1 MTCETNQKYTNNYTI
16 FHCHSDLSNGV
27 TNIDSITKFEEYVDY
42 AASLGMK
49 AFAFAEHGSVFQ
61 WVKKKVYIEK
71 KGMKYIHAEE
81 FYVTEE
87 LFQEPKTDEYK
98 EQLLKLTE
106 SLLGTDPIEA
116 QKTIHEF
123 IEERKIKIRDNY
135 HVVLI
140 AKNYD
145 GVCELN
151 ELSSK
156 AFNKDDGHFYYAP
169 RITME
174 ELFNTSDNILVTTA
188 CLGGALCKGTPEV
201 QTKMLEFLIANK
213 HRCYLEIQHHVDNI
227 QIAYNKYLVNISEKY
242 NIPLIAG
249 TDTHALN
256 ETHLMG
262 REILQKSKDVKF
274 DNESKFNMIM
284 QTYSELVDCYE
295 LQNAVP
301 KDKYLQAIEE
311 TNRMADRI
319 EEFKLDYSYKYP
331 KLYDDSLS
339 VFKEK
344 IVQGIKYRGIDKYPN
359 FKEYKDKINYELKTY
374 QHNGSIDFMLLEEDY
389 KSALR
394 KQGVCCGYSRGSV
407 SGSIIA
413 YILGVT
419 DVDSIKYNLNFERF
433 MNQERVS
440 LADVDSDWYKGD
452 RWKVR
457 DYLYKKDGL
466 YCCDII
472 TFNTIAMKG
481 AIKDVGRALGMTPDE
496 TQTISNAV
504 EQDEKKR
511 DYIPDSYRTKYPLLF
526 QYVDIVTG
534 TIVSIG
540 NHPAGLVVSPHNVN
554 KAFGTFYS
562 SANENPISQINM
574 KEVDMLNY
582 VKLDILGLDC
592 VGLINQT
599 CEFANIP
606 RLTPDNMKF
615 DDMEVW
621 KDIAEDCTMVF
632 QFESDFAGSYLQD
645 ILKDETIKR
654 IKEVNPNFSYIDL
667 MSMANGAIRPAGA
680 SYRTELSQGIYR
692 DNGHPVLNEFLAPT
706 LGYLVY
712 QEQIIE
718 FLHKFC
724 GFTMGEADIVRR
736 GFAKKSGT
744 DVYIPIIKD
753 GGYLTDDKK
762 HYIKGFIQT
771 MKDNYSVENE
781 EAEELIVSF
790 LQVIIDASDYLFSKN
805 HADPYS
811 YLGFACGYL
820 RHYHLLE
827 FLTAAMNIYKEDDDK
842 SANIKAY
849 AKKKGIVIKPIEFG
863 KSKAEYFMDK
873 TENVIYQG
881 IEGLKF
887 CNAQIAEELYELSKN
902 KYNNF
907 VELLIDINEK
917 TSVNSRQLEILIG
930 LNFFEQFGKNKY
942 LLEIVKLCNGVKDGS
957 KIIRPAMLT
966 CKQLKK
972 DKLDSYGISEYLA
985 EKYSAKETAKQYS
998 QIDNIGLVT
1007 ELSKRLE
1014 NKPLSVVEQVKFEME
1029 YLNYVIYTNPKVHE
1043 SYYIVTEYAH
1053 YKDASRPYFTLH
1065 NIKTGEDKKS
1075 KIKQGKFYK
1084 ANPFGLYSVLKIDNF
1099 SPQYKKKCIDGVWQ
1113 ITEEIEDV
1121 LEEFEVIK

>member
-1 MTCETNQKYTNNYTI
+1 MNNKTNQNYTVY
-16 FHCHSDLSNGV
+16 HCHSDLSNGV

-87 LFQEPKTDEYK
+87 LFQEPKTEEYEK
-98 EQLLKLTE
+98 QLTELTE
-106 SLLGTDPIEA
+106 SLLGTDPEMA
-116 QKTIHEF
+116 QQEIYSF
-123 IEERKIKIRDNY
+123 IEDNKTKVRDNY

-156 AFNKDDGHFYYAP
+156 AFNKEDGHFYYAP
-169 RITME
+169 RITMD
-174 ELFNTSDNILVTTA
+174 ELINTSDNILVTTA
-188 CLGGALCKGTPEV
+188 CIGGILCQGNKDI
-201 QTKMLEFLIANK
+201 QTKMMEFLVANK
-213 HRCYLEIQHHVDNI
+213 HRCYLEIQHHIDRL
-227 QIAYNKYLVNISEKY
+227 QIEYNKYLVSISEKY
-242 NIPLIAG
+242 DIPLIAG

-256 ETHLMG
+256 KTHLTG
-262 REILQKSKDVKF
+262 REILQKAKDVKF
-274 DNESKFNMIM
+274 NNESKFDMTFK
-284 QTYSELVDCYE
+284 TYEELVDCYRIQGAIPE
-295 LQNAVP
+295 N
-301 KDKYLQAIEE
+301 KYLEAIEN
-311 TNRMADRI
+311 TNNMADKI

-331 KLYDDSLS
+331 KLYDDSLG
-339 VFKEK
+339 VFKQK
-344 IVQGIKYRGIDKYPN
+344 IIQGIKDRGVNKYPN
-359 FKEYKDKINYELKTY
+359 FQEYKDKINYELNTY
-374 QHNGSIDFMLLEEDY
+374 QHNGSVDFMLLEEDY
-389 KSALR
+389 KTALR
-394 KQGVCCGYSRGSV
+394 KQGVYCGYSRGSV

-413 YILGVT
+413 YLLGIT
-419 DVDSIKYNLNFERF
+419 DVDSIKYKLNFERF

-452 RWKVR
+452 RWRVR

-481 AIKDVGRALGMTPDE
+481 AIKDVGRALGMSPEE

-504 EQDEKKR
+504 EQDDNKK
-511 DYIPDSYRTKYPLLF
+511 DTIPDSYREKYPLLF
-526 QYVDIVTG
+526 QYVDIVSG
-534 TIVSIG
+534 TIVSVG
-540 NHPAGLVVSPHNVN
+540 NHPAGLVVSPHDVN

-582 VKLDILGLDC
+582 VKLDVLGLDC

-599 CEFANIP
+599 CDFAGIP
-606 RLTPDNMKF
+606 RLTPDNMNF
-615 DDMEVW
+615 EDMEVW
-621 KDIAEDCTMVF
+621 KDIAEDCTMIF
-632 QFESDFAGSYLQD
+632 QFESEFAGSYLQD
-645 ILKDETIKR
+645 ILKEETIKR

-724 GFTMGEADIVRR
+724 GFTMGEADVVRR

-744 DVYIPIIKD
+744 DAYIPIIKD
-753 GGYLTDDKK
+753 GGYLTEDKK

-771 MKDNYSVENE
+771 MKDDYNVEKD
-781 EAEELIVSF
+781 EADELIVNF

-820 RHYHLLE
+820 RCHHLLE
-827 FLTAAMNIYKEDDDK
+827 FLTAAMNIYKEDDAK

-849 AKKKGIVIKPIEFG
+849 AKRKGIEIKPIEFG

-873 TENVIYQG
+873 KENVIYQG

-907 VELLIDINEK
+907 VELLIDINNK
-917 TSVNSRQLEILIG
+917 TSVNSRQLEILVG

-942 LLEIVKLCNGVKDGS
+942 LLEVIKLCNGVKDGS
-957 KIIRPAMLT
+957 KIIKPAMLT

-972 DKLDSYGISEYLA
+972 DKLDEYGISEYLA
-985 EKYSAKETAKQYS
+985 QKYCGKETAKQYGE
-998 QIDNIGLVT
+998 IDNIGLVT
-1007 ELSKRLE
+1007 ELAKRIE
-1014 NKPLSVVEQVKFEME
+1014 NKPLSVVEQVKFEQE

-1043 SYYIVTEYAH
+1043 SYWIVTEY
-1053 YKDASRPYFTLH
+1053 KTFKESRKPYCTLH
-1065 NIKTGEDKKS
+1065 NVRNGQDMKTKVTS
-1075 KIKQGKFYK
+1075 VKIYEKQ
-1084 ANPFGLYSVLKIDNF
+1084 PFGLYSVLKVNEF
-1099 SPQYKKKCIDGVWQ
+1099 TTQFKKKNVNGEWVVSDE
-1113 ITEEIEDV
+1113 TEEILTDY
-1121 LEEFEVIK
+1121 EVIK

>member
-1 MTCETNQKYTNNYTI
+1 MNNNNKNYTI
-16 FHCHSDLSNGV
+16 YHCHSDLSNGV

-49 AFAFAEHGSVFQ
+49 AFAFSEHGSVFQ
-61 WVKKKVYIEK
+61 WVKKKMYIEK

-81 FYVTEE
+81 FYVTEN

-98 EQLLKLTE
+98 KELSELKE
-106 SLLGTDPIEA
+106 SLLGIDQAEA
-116 QKTIHEF
+116 QIVIHKF
-123 IEERKIKIRDNY
+123 VEERKIKVRDNY

-156 AFNKDDGHFYYAP
+156 AFNKEDGHFYYAP
-169 RITME
+169 RITMD

-188 CLGGALCKGTPEV
+188 CIGGALCKGTPEV
-201 QTKMLEFLIANK
+201 QTKMLEFLISNK
-213 HRCYLEIQHHVDNI
+213 DRCYLEIQHHVDNI
-227 QIAYNKYLVNISEKY
+227 QIEYNKYLVKISEKY

-262 REILQKSKDVKF
+262 RSILQKSKDVKF
-274 DNESKFNMIM
+274 DNESKFNMTM
-284 QTYSELVDCYE
+284 QTYSGLVDCYE
-295 LQNAVP
+295 LQNAIP

-319 EEFKLDYSYKYP
+319 EVFKLDYSYKYP
-331 KLYDDSLS
+331 KLYEDSLS

-344 IVQGIKYRGIDKYPN
+344 IIQGIKDRGIDKYPN
-359 FKEYKDKINYELKTY
+359 LQEYKDKINYELKTY

-394 KQGVCCGYSRGSV
+394 KQGVYCGYSRGSV

-413 YILGVT
+413 YILGIT

-433 MNQERVS
+433 MNQERIS

-452 RWKVR
+452 RWRVR
-457 DYLYKKDGL
+457 DYLYKKEGL

-481 AIKDVGRALGMTPDE
+481 AIKDVGRALGMTLDE
-496 TQTISNAV
+496 TQAISNAV
-504 EQDEKKR
+504 EQDEKKK
-511 DYIPDSYRTKYPLLF
+511 DFIPDSYREKYPLLF

-540 NHPAGLVVSPHNVN
+540 NHPAGLVVSPHNVDR
-554 KAFGTFYS
+554 AFGTFYS
-562 SANENPISQINM
+562 STNENPISQINM

-582 VKLDILGLDC
+582 VKLDVLGLDC

-680 SYRTELSQGIYR
+680 SYRTELAQGIYR

-724 GFTMGEADIVRR
+724 GFTMGEADVVRR

-753 GGYLTDDKK
+753 GGYLTEDKK
-762 HYIKGFIQT
+762 HHIKGFIQT
-771 MKDNYSVENE
+771 MKDDYSVEKE
-781 EAEELIVSF
+781 EAESLIINF

-827 FLTAAMNIYKEDDDK
+827 FLTAAMNIYKEDEAK
-842 SANIKAY
+842 SMNIKLY
-849 AKKKGIVIKPIEFG
+849 AKKKGVLIKPVKFR

-873 TENVIYQG
+873 KENAIYQG
-881 IEGLKF
+881 VASIKFLNNDAANDLYSIKDEEFNTFIDLLARITDLK
-887 CNAQIAEELYELSKN
+887 
-902 KYNNF
+902 
-907 VELLIDINEK
+907 VD
-917 TSVNSRQLEILIG
+917 SRKLEILIK
-930 LNFFEQFGKNKY
+930 LDFFSEFGDINY
-942 LLEIVKLCNGVKDGS
+942 LLECNSLFNKYYGKKQMKKEKAFEEGLDFD
-957 KIIRPAMLT
+957 IIRKYSQKETPKT
-966 CKQLKK
+966 FTG
-972 DKLDSYGISEYLA
+972 LDSVGLINE
-985 EKYSAKETAKQYS
+985 
-998 QIDNIGLVT
+998 LVT
-1007 ELSKRLE
+1007 FIPKNGTDIRTRIAYQIE
-1014 NKPLSVVEQVKFEME
+1014 NLGYIDIVDKK
-1029 YLNYVIYTNPKVHE
+1029 YAGYC
-1043 SYYIVTEYAH
+1043 IVTDLNVDYSPKLKLYA
-1053 YKDASRPYFTLH
+1053 L
-1065 NIKTGEDKKS
+1065 
-1075 KIKQGKFYK
+1075 
-1084 ANPFGLYSVLKIDNF
+1084 ANGNTIPVKIDKRTFKNH
-1099 SPQYKKKCIDGVWQ
+1099 PLKRGDVIKVTRQNKKPKMKKVEGRWIESDEKEWW
-1113 ITEEIEDV
+1113 ITEYESVRGDV
-1121 LEEFEVIK
+1121 I

>member
-1 MTCETNQKYTNNYTI
+1 MSQTKQNYTNNYTVY
-16 FHCHSDLSNGV
+16 HCHSDLSNGV

-42 AASLGMK
+42 AAELGMN
-49 AFAFAEHGSVFQ
+49 AFAFAEHGSIFQ

-87 LFQEPKTDEYK
+87 LFQEPKTEEY
-98 EQLLKLTE
+98 ENALTELTE
-106 SLLGTDPIEA
+106 SLLGTDPEEA
-116 QKTIHEF
+116 QEEIGSF
-123 IEERKIKIRDNY
+123 IESNLTKVRDNY

-156 AFNKDDGHFYYAP
+156 AFNKEDGHFYYAP
-169 RITME
+169 RITMD
-174 ELFNTSDNILVTTA
+174 ELINTSDNILITTA
-188 CLGGALCKGTPEV
+188 CLGGILCKGTEEI

-213 HRCYLEIQHHVDNI
+213 HRCYLEIQHHLDRI
-227 QIAYNKYLVNISEKY
+227 QIEYNKYLVKISEKY

-256 ETHLMG
+256 KTHLVG

-274 DNESKFNMIM
+274 ENESKFDMTFK
-284 QTYSELVDCYE
+284 TYDELVYCYKMQGAIPE
-295 LQNAVP
+295 
-301 KDKYLQAIEE
+301 DKYLEAIEN
-311 TNRMADRI
+311 TNHMADRV

-339 VFKEK
+339 VFKQK
-344 IVQGIKYRGIDKYPN
+344 ILQGIKDRGIDKYPN
-359 FKEYKDKINYELKTY
+359 FQEYKDKINYELKTY

-394 KQGVCCGYSRGSV
+394 KQNVYCGYSRGSV

-413 YILGVT
+413 YILGIT

-440 LADVDSDWYKGD
+440 LADVDSDWFKGD

-496 TQTISNAV
+496 TQAISNAV
-504 EQDEKKR
+504 EQDENKK
-511 DYIPDSYRTKYPLLF
+511 DCIPNSYREKYPLLF

-534 TIVSIG
+534 TIVSVG
-540 NHPAGLVVSPHNVN
+540 NHPAGLVVSPHDIN
-554 KAFGTFYS
+554 KSFGTFYS

-582 VKLDILGLDC
+582 VKLDVLGLDC

-599 CEFANIP
+599 CEFAGIP
-606 RLTPDNMKF
+606 RLTPDNMNF
-615 DDMEVW
+615 DDMKVW
-621 KDIAEDCTMVF
+621 KNIAEDCTMIF
-632 QFESDFAGSYLQD
+632 QFESEFAGSYLQD

-654 IKEVNPNFSYIDL
+654 IKEANPNFSYIDL

-692 DNGHPVLNEFLAPT
+692 DNGNPVLNEFLAPT

-753 GGYLTDDKK
+753 GGYLTEDKK

-771 MKDNYSVENE
+771 MKDNYNVENE
-781 EAEELIVSF
+781 EAEELIISF

-820 RHYHLLE
+820 RHYYLLE
-827 FLTAAMNIYKEDDDK
+827 FLTAAMNIYKEDDAK

-849 AKKKGIVIKPIEFG
+849 AKKKNIEIKPIEFG

-873 TENVIYQG
+873 KENVIYQG

-930 LNFFEQFGKNKY
+930 LNFFERFGKNKY
-942 LLEIVKLCNGVKDGS
+942 LLEIVNLCNGVKDGS
-957 KIIRPAMLT
+957 KIIKPAMLT

-972 DKLDSYGISEYLA
+972 DKLESYGIPEYLA
-985 EKYSAKETAKQYS
+985 QKYSEKETAKQYS

-1007 ELSKRLE
+1007 ELSKKIE
-1014 NKPLSVVEQVKFEME
+1014 NKSLSVVEQVKFEQE
-1029 YLNYVIYTNPKVHE
+1029 YLNYVVYTNPKVHE
-1043 SYYIVTEYAH
+1043 SYYIVTEYKH
-1053 YKDASRPYFTLH
+1053 FKESRKPYVTLH
-1065 NIKTGEDKKS
+1065 NVKSGEDIRT
-1075 KIKQGKFYK
+1075 KITSVKIYEK
-1084 ANPFGLYSVLKIDNF
+1084 APFGLYSVLRVHKF
-1099 SPQYKKKCIDGVWQ
+1099 TEQFKKKNVNGVWTVTDE
-1113 ITEEIEDV
+1113 TELV
-1121 LEEFEVIK
+1121 LTDYDVIK

>member
-1 MTCETNQKYTNNYTI
+1 MIENKTNQNYTVY
-16 FHCHSDLSNGV
+16 HCHSDLSNGV

-87 LFQEPKTDEYK
+87 LFQEPKTEEYQK
-98 EQLLKLTE
+98 QLTELTE
-106 SLLGTDPIEA
+106 SLLGTDQEIAQQEIES
-116 QKTIHEF
+116 F
-123 IEERKIKIRDNY
+123 IEKNKSKLRDNY

-140 AKNYD
+140 AKNYN

-156 AFNKDDGHFYYAP
+156 AFNKNDGHFYYAP
-169 RITME
+169 RITMD
-174 ELFNTSDNILVTTA
+174 ELVNTSDNILVTTA
-188 CLGGALCKGTPEV
+188 CLGGILCSGTKEI
-201 QTKMLEFLIANK
+201 QTRMMEFLIANK
-213 HRCYLEIQHHVDNI
+213 HRCFLEIQHHIDRI
-227 QIAYNKYLVNISEKY
+227 QIEYNKYLVKISEKH

-256 ETHLMG
+256 KTHLMG

-274 DNESKFNMIM
+274 ENESKFDMTFK
-284 QTYSELVDCYE
+284 TYEELVECYKCQDSISE
-295 LQNAVP
+295 
-301 KDKYLQAIEE
+301 DKYLEAIEN
-311 TNRMADRI
+311 TNRMADMI

-331 KLYDDSLS
+331 KLYDDSLGA
-339 VFKEK
+339 FKQK
-344 IVQGIKYRGIDKYPN
+344 IIQGIKNRGIDKYPN
-359 FKEYKDKINYELKTY
+359 FQEYKDKINYELATY

-389 KSALR
+389 KTALR
-394 KQGVCCGYSRGSV
+394 QQGVYYGYSRGSV
-407 SGSIIA
+407 SGSVIA
-413 YILGVT
+413 YVLGIT
-419 DVDSIKYNLNFERF
+419 DVDSIKYKLNFERF

-440 LADVDSDWYKGD
+440 LADVDTDWYKGD
-452 RWKVR
+452 RWRVR

-481 AIKDVGRALGMTPDE
+481 AIKDVGRALGMSPDE
-496 TQTISNAV
+496 TQAISNAV
-504 EQDEKKR
+504 EQDEKKK
-511 DYIPDSYRTKYPLLF
+511 DTIPDSYRNKYPLLF
-526 QYVDIVTG
+526 QYVDIVSG
-534 TIVSIG
+534 TIVSVG
-540 NHPAGLVVSPHNVN
+540 NHPAGLVVSPHDIN

-582 VKLDILGLDC
+582 VKLDVLGLDC

-599 CEFANIP
+599 CEFAEIP
-606 RLTPDNMKF
+606 RLTPDNMNF
-615 DDMEVW
+615 NDMEVW
-621 KDIAEDCTMVF
+621 KDIAEDCTMIF
-632 QFESDFAGSYLQD
+632 QFESEFAGSYLQD
-645 ILKDETIKR
+645 ILQEDTIKR

-680 SYRTELSQGIYR
+680 SYRTELAQGIYR
-692 DNGHPVLNEFLAPT
+692 DNGHPALNEFLAPT

-724 GFTMGEADIVRR
+724 GFTMGEADVVRR

-753 GGYLTDDKK
+753 GGYLTEDKK

-771 MKDNYSVENE
+771 MKDEYNVEKD
-781 EAEELIVSF
+781 EAENLIVNF

-820 RHYHLLE
+820 RCHHLLE
-827 FLTAAMNIYKEDDDK
+827 FLTAAMNIYKEDDVK

-849 AKKKGIVIKPIEFG
+849 AKRKGIEIKPIEFG

-873 TENVIYQG
+873 KENVIYQG

-887 CNAQIAEELYELSKN
+887 CNAQIAEELYELAKN
-902 KYNNF
+902 NYDNF
-907 VELLIDINEK
+907 VDLLIDINER
-917 TSVNSRQLEILIG
+917 TSVNSRQLEILVG
-930 LNFFEQFGKNKY
+930 LNFFEKFGKNKY
-942 LLEIVKLCNGVKDGS
+942 LLEIIKLCNGVKEGQ
-957 KIIRPAMLT
+957 KTIRPSMLT

-972 DKLDSYGISEYLA
+972 DKLEEYGISEYLA
-985 EKYSAKETAKQYS
+985 QKYCAKETAKQYS
-998 QIDNIGLVT
+998 EIDNMGLVK
-1007 ELSKRLE
+1007 ELVGRIE
-1014 NKPLSVVEQVKFEME
+1014 NKPLSIIEQVKFELE
-1029 YLNYVIYTNPKVHE
+1029 YLNYVLYTNPKVHE
-1043 SYYIVTEYAH
+1043 SYYIVID
-1053 YKDASRPYFTLH
+1053 YKTFKEPRKPYVTLH
-1065 NIKTGEDKKS
+1065 NVRTGADIQT
-1075 KIKQGKFYK
+1075 KITSVKVYEK
-1084 ANPFGLYSVLKIDNF
+1084 APFGLYSVLKVNEF
-1099 SPQYKKKCIDGVWQ
+1099 TPQFKKRNVNGEWVVTDEI
-1113 ITEEIEDV
+1113 EEILTDY
-1121 LEEFEVIK
+1121 EVIK